1 MSKPRTTMRGVLVIA
16 QAIGGSALW
25 IAFGASWVGCAAT
38 MRAPSIDS
46 RAQTTVTANAN
57 QVRLRMR
64 SLVGPMCGEIER
76 TADQIA
82 AGATDPAV
90 RKAALRW
97 KIDAVPTLSAALFQ
111 PEPQT
116 AVLDTWVL
124 FNQMAD
130 FFETGPGREQLG
142 ESAPI
147 AVETCRR
154 LEQEVSDVFAAMTAS
169 GDVSRVRAFA
179 RSWAAAHPIRY
190 SIPNR
195 EVALG
200 RALERDL
207 PASWSTGEAVA
218 EITTSV
224 DDLNRKLDVYSDHVF
239 RQIRWEGELL
249 ADDMRLADL
258 PPLAE
263 RTVRSGESV
272 ASAFDQIAP
281 GLKGLAPGLERVA
294 TVAERAPALV
304 ASERRAAME
313 SIGEELTR
321 TMAFLQRERIEALKQ
336 VTAERIAAISSL
348 SQEVSKER
356 EAFNRDIERVGLQV
370 VDHAVWRLAQLVAAT
385 LVCLGFGM
393 VGFLVLVRK
402 LFFPSPRA

>member
-16 QAIGGSALW
+16 QAMGGSALW
-25 IAFGASWVGCAAT
+25 IALGASWVGCAAT

-82 AGATDPAV
+82 AGASDPAV

-130 FFETGPGREQLG
+130 FFETGLGREQLG
-142 ESAPI
+142 DSAPI

-154 LEQEVSDVFAAMTAS
+154 LEQEISDVFAAMTAS

-179 RSWAAAHPIRY
+179 KSWAAAHPIRY

-224 DDLNRKLDVYSDHVF
+224 DDLNRKLDVYSDHLF
-239 RQIRWEGELL
+239 RQVRWEAELL
-249 ADDMRLADL
+249 SDDLKMADVPALADRGVRSAETIAMAFDRLAPSFDRL
-258 PPLAE
+258 VAVAEGGPALIAAE
-263 RTVRSGESV
+263 RK
-272 ASAFDQIAP
+272 AAFEVLGSD
-281 GLKGLAPGLERVA
+281 
-294 TVAERAPALV
+294 
-304 ASERRAAME
+304 
-313 SIGEELTR
+313 LTR
-321 TMAFLQRERIEALKQ
+321 TMAFLQQERIEALGHI
-336 VTAERIAAISSL
+336 TAERIAAIDGL
-348 SQEVSKER
+348 GQAVSVER
-356 EAFNRDIERVGLQV
+356 KALGQDIERIGLDL
-370 VDHAVWRLAQLVAAT
+370 VDRAAWRLAQLVFAA
-385 LVCLGFGM
+385 LAFLGLGCVALM
-393 VGFLVLVRK
+393 LLARK
-402 LFFPSPRA
+402 LFFKPAKA

>member
-16 QAIGGSALW
+16 QAMGGSALW
-25 IAFGASWVGCAAT
+25 IALGASWVGCAAT

-82 AGATDPAV
+82 AGASDPAV

-130 FFETGPGREQLG
+130 FFETGLGREQLG
-142 ESAPI
+142 DSAPI

-154 LEQEVSDVFAAMTAS
+154 LEQEISDVFAAMTAS
-169 GDVSRVRAFA
+169 GDVTRVRAFA
-179 RSWAAAHPIRY
+179 KSWAGAHPIRY
-190 SIPNR
+190 SIPSR
-195 EVALG
+195 EVAIG
-200 RALERDL
+200 RALERDVRE
-207 PASWSTGEAVA
+207 SWSTGEAVA

-224 DDLNRKLDVYSDHVF
+224 DDLNRKLDVYSDHLF
-239 RQIRWEGELL
+239 RQVRWEAELL
-249 ADDMRLADL
+249 SGDLKMADVPALADRGVRSAETIAMAFDRLAPSFDRL
-258 PPLAE
+258 VAVAEGTPALIAAE
-263 RTVRSGESV
+263 RK
-272 ASAFDQIAP
+272 AAFEVLGSD
-281 GLKGLAPGLERVA
+281 
-294 TVAERAPALV
+294 
-304 ASERRAAME
+304 
-313 SIGEELTR
+313 LTR
-321 TMAFLQRERIEALKQ
+321 TMAFLQQERIETLRQ
-336 VTAERIAAISSL
+336 ITAERIAAIDGL
-348 SQEVSKER
+348 GQAVSVER
-356 EAFNRDIERVGLQV
+356 KALGQDIERIGLDL
-370 VDHAVWRLAQLVAAT
+370 VDRAAWRLAQLVFAA
-385 LVCLGFGM
+385 LAFLGLGCVALM
-393 VGFLVLVRK
+393 LLARK
-402 LFFPSPRA
+402 LFFKPAKA